1 MLLTLS
7 DAQVKQAA
15 ARMEAAREVALT
27 QAKAPALSV
36 GGASR
41 AVLLLGQV

>member
-1 MLLTLS
+1 MLLILS
-7 DAQVKQAA
+7 NQVKQAA
-15 ARMEAAREVALT
+15 ARMEAAREMALT
-27 QAKAPALSV
+27 QAKAPALFV